1 MERNEFIKSLGLG
14 VALVCTGSCMT
25 GCGSKSDNPTPSP
38 GGGLGGGTTG
48 TKVNVDL
55 STQLLSVG
63 SFISSGGVLFV
74 RLATGNT
81 SSSFTATQATC
92 PHQGGT
98 LNWIQASNLIECALH
113 ASQYTPAGGIVRQ
126 PSDGGTTAALKVYA
140 TSISGT
146 TSNCL
151 KTYPIYPH

>member
-14 VALVCTGSCMT
+14 IALVCTGSCLS
-25 GCGSKSDNPTPSP
+25 GCGGTKSDDPGP
-38 GGGLGGGTTG
+38 GGTPG
-48 TKVNVDL
+48 TKVNIDL
-55 STQLLSVG
+55 ASQLLSVG
-63 SFISSGGVLFV
+63 AFTTVSGVLFV

-98 LNWIQASNLIECALH
+98 LNWIQASGIIQCALH
-113 ASQYTPAGGIVRQ
+113 ASQYTAAGAIVTQ
-126 PSDGGTTAALKVYA
+126 PNDGGTTSALKVYS

-146 TSNCL
+146 ILTATIS
-151 KTYPIYPH
+151 